1 MASPGAATLSVQR
14 SPKVG
19 SQTVLVVGVMALVA
33 ALAFHVLA
41 ATEDFTSPTTWRGHM
56 VAAHPEP
63 AQAKTGSRWQLDRAL
78 ATNREPVP
86 AASARRR
93 MIYGPWHATEPF
105 RWTGEKSPSDGAAER
120 SDLRRDL
127 VDMAAAQRRHW
138 TPRNA
143 STGHDSIAS
152 EDRIANALF
161 GS

>member
-1 MASPGAATLSVQR
+1 MA
-14 SPKVG
+14 
-19 SQTVLVVGVMALVA
+19 LVVSVMALGA
-33 ALAFHVLA
+33 ALAFLLLA
-41 ATEDFTSPTTWRGHM
+41 ATEDFTSPTTWRSYM

-63 AQAKTGSRWQLDRAL
+63 TQAQTGSRWQLGRAL

-86 AASARRR
+86 AASAQHR
-93 MIYGPWHATEPF
+93 MIYGPWHATERF
-105 RWTGEKSPSDGAAER
+105 HRTWEKSPSDGAAEV

-143 STGHDSIAS
+143 STGDANIAS

>member
-14 SPKVG
+14 SSKVA
-19 SQTVLVVGVMALVA
+19 SQTVLVVSVMALVA
-33 ALAFHVLA
+33 ALAFLLA
-41 ATEDFTSPTTWRGHM
+41 TMEDFTSPITWRGHV

-63 AQAKTGSRWQLDRAL
+63 AQDKTGSRWQLASAS
-78 ATNREPVP
+78 ATNREQVP
-86 AASARRR
+86 AALARHR
-93 MIYGPWHATEPF
+93 MISRAWHATASV

-120 SDLRRDL
+120 SDFRRDL

-143 STGHDSIAS
+143 STGHDNIAS